1 MSDQLLSYFE
11 RELAS
16 IRGALSEYS
25 RDFPDHAASMRLN
38 QNDQEDPNIS
48 RFIEAAALLNA
59 KTVKRLDEQFP
70 EILQDLINIVYPGY
84 LQVIPSYTPFHLN
97 LDTEAA
103 TSKLELEKGSELAVS
118 HDEVESIFTLVDDLV
133 VEPFHIADISATT
146 APFNFPTPNNLRR
159 AESALQVTLKC
170 NDPDTTFSQ
179 LTTEHFDFYV
189 RGFESSSRGLIDLLL
204 LNTEAITL
212 WNGNQQESINTWR
225 LRTRV
230 SDSNFTW
237 LPSYD
242 GHLTGF
248 DILRDYFAFPDKAAY
263 MRVDDLGDQLR
274 AFNSNEVTLT
284 LFIQH
289 LPVEY
294 LSLFSPEVIQLNTV
308 PALNLF
314 RRRGEPLRYDFS
326 KLSMPVIADAQQQD
340 HYTVV
345 SVESVNEVLS
355 TGEVPLTPIYES
367 GYWSDSDA
375 PQWQSS
381 QYWDHKGRRRMNL
394 SVSYAHMPMDQES
407 VVLSTQLMVCNGR
420 TPCLI
425 PTGTWAECLAA
436 VDLPGELEVVKTP
449 TAPQYPSLDNQ
460 LTWRFLAILNAN
472 FATLVQTDDPT
483 LALQDVL
490 RLSCNTIQCPQA
502 FAIKT
507 VTYKHLIAPIT
518 IDGQSIFASGTEIKV
533 MVDDE
538 ILSTD
543 FSVFAEILNALFS
556 QYCSFDRFIQ
566 VSVERFGSDKAG
578 VQFPKTHGSQLCL

>member
-16 IRGALSEYS
+16 IRSALGEYG
-25 RDFPDHAASMRLN
+25 RDYPDHAASMRLN
-38 QNDQEDPNIS
+38 QSDQEDPNIS

-59 KTVKRLDEQFP
+59 KTEKRLDEQFP

-84 LQVIPSYTPFHLN
+84 LQVIPSYTPFHLDV
-97 LDTEAA
+97 DTEAA
-103 TSKLELEKGSELAVS
+103 TSAIKLDKGSELAVT
-118 HDEVESIFTLVDDLV
+118 HDDVESIFTLVDELV
-133 VEPFHIADISATT
+133 VEPFHISDINATT

-159 AESALQVTLKC
+159 AESAIQLTLKC
-170 NDPDTTFSQ
+170 NDPDATFSQ
-179 LTTEHFDFYV
+179 LSSQHFDFYV

-204 LNTEAITL
+204 LNTEALTL
-212 WNGNQQESINTWR
+212 WNSDKQISVEPSR

-230 SDSNFTW
+230 TDTDFTW

-263 MRVDDLGDQLR
+263 MRIDNLGERLQEFD
-274 AFNSNEVTLT
+274 SNEVTLT

-294 LSLFSPEVIQLNTV
+294 LSLFGPGVIQLNTV

-326 KLSMPVIADAQQQD
+326 KLSMSVIADTQQQD

-394 SVSYAHMPMDQES
+394 SVSYAQMPMDQES

-425 PTGTWAECLAA
+425 PTGTQAESLAA
-436 VDLPGELEVVKTP
+436 VDLPGDFTVVKTP

-472 FATLVQTDDPT
+472 FATLVQTDEPT
-483 LALQDVL
+483 VALQDVL

-507 VTYKHLIAPIT
+507 VSYKHLIAPIT

-538 ILSTD
+538 ILGAD
-543 FSVFAEILNALFS
+543 FSVFAEILNAVFA

-578 VQFPKTHGSQLCL
+578 VVFPKTHGSQLCL